1 MRTWH
6 STQVFFDD
14 TIREALL
21 DKHGYKRASHRPE
34 HFALATYPAREGQ
47 RSWVNQTLAS
57 LGSGGAESLFRN
69 VQTQGRFLQSYN
81 ELAVAAILQ
90 TLGMKVAYEREIQGK
105 TPDFLALD
113 PDDRPTHIVEVLNRK
128 RPKAVEAADRRWQ
141 ELADRFALIDKPWRL
156 RVARFSGDRGGPYS
170 DEALHMVRE
179 TEKWLTSNRIA
190 VNEGWSIGDYA
201 FTVVAKSPGTQ
212 LELLTPMEEV
222 WVDSDTLAQD
232 IRDKVS
238 RYDDVAEKLGV
249 PLIVVV
255 GADDNLA
262 VSSDIVNSALGG
274 QLSVSLNLNVWGIGT
289 GSTKSRPMK
298 MHATDAPRSWN
309 TALSGVGWLEAAI
322 DEPGTITLFSYAKA
336 ARHHGIASSNRVV
349 LR

>member
-1 MRTWH
+1 
-6 STQVFFDD
+6 
-14 TIREALL
+14 
-21 DKHGYKRASHRPE
+21 
-34 HFALATYPAREGQ
+34 
-47 RSWVNQTLAS
+47 
-57 LGSGGAESLFRN
+57 
-69 VQTQGRFLQSYN
+69 
-81 ELAVAAILQ
+81 
-90 TLGMKVAYEREIQGK
+90 
-105 TPDFLALD
+105 
-113 PDDRPTHIVEVLNRK
+113 
-128 RPKAVEAADRRWQ
+128 
-141 ELADRFALIDKPWRL
+141 
-156 RVARFSGDRGGPYS
+156 
-170 DEALHMVRE
+170 MVRE
-179 TEKWLTSNRIA
+179 TEKWLTSNPIA

-212 LELLTPMEEV
+212 LEVLTPIEEV
-222 WVDSDTLAQD
+222 WIDSDTLAKD

-336 ARHHGIASSNRVV
+336 ARGYGWASGDGSAATATPSALRADSPISSSGHADDYRESIPCLVRSASSSCHRPCA
-349 LR
+349 L